1 MHRGRGYKTIFAQ
14 ISLFAILVSVLPITV
29 FSLYMYHKSD
39 EWMTQE
45 LIYSYEQIAEQY
57 TGKVQEKLA
66 QCRKSMLLIAN
77 NTMIQEELLDD
88 KKSVYER
95 GNRISNEVFKSLY
108 LDEQNKIGNCMVY
121 SAEKDKIVYGSKVS
135 MMGAADKEYWYRQY
149 DGKEGEWF
157 YYSHPVEKYG
167 NVAALVYDI
176 KYQDLHSLHQENIG
190 LVKLEIYM
198 DKLFSYSDEEGRN
211 FEILVFDE
219 TGRIWYGT
227 DVALETEFQRLFK
240 EGKYSERLED
250 ASQDG
255 RMFTADGQMT
265 VLTRL
270 EDCGLNVLLLFDHE
284 KIKEKRGEMARTLIP
299 ILAMVVGILSSGC
312 YLFTKRFSHRVNLLV
327 AKFKRVEDG
336 DLTIT
341 PPIYGNDEINVLD
354 EQFSHM
360 LKRLNRLIQKNYVQE
375 LDKREIQLQNLQMQI
390 NPHFL
395 YNTLETISSMA
406 AVRQAFTVCD
416 MCGKLGEI
424 FRYSLGKDY
433 GEFVTVEQ
441 ELHHVQNYIFIQKVR
456 YRDKFEVFINV
467 EGELKQCK
475 ILRFV
480 LQPMVE
486 NAILHGIVPMTG
498 SGTIEI
504 TVEKKDEALCVRVED
519 DGVGMDSMQ
528 REQLIEYINRDAAK
542 EEKTKS
548 IGVKNVHQRIR
559 LACGEEYGVQ
569 VESVLYSGS
578 SFVMTFPFKR

>member
-1 MHRGRGYKTIFAQ
+1 MRRRRYKTVFAQ
-14 ISLFAILVSVLPITV
+14 ISIFAIVVSVLPITLL
-29 FSLYMYHKSD
+29 SLYMYYKFD

-45 LIYSYEQIAEQY
+45 LVYSYEQIAEQY
-57 TGKVQEKLA
+57 TSKVQEKLV
-66 QCRKSMLLIAN
+66 QYRRSMILISN

-88 KKSVYER
+88 QKSIYER

-108 LDEQNKIGNCMVY
+108 VDEKNKIGHCMVY
-121 SAEKDKIVYGSKVS
+121 SAEKDKLVFGNKVS
-135 MMGAADKEYWYRQY
+135 MLEVADQEYWYGQY

-157 YYSHPVEKYG
+157 FYSHPVEKYG

-176 KYQDLHSLHQENIG
+176 KYQDLLSLHQENIG
-190 LVKLEIYM
+190 LVKLEIYL
-198 DKLFSYSDEEGRN
+198 DKLFHYSDEKERN

-219 TGRIWYGT
+219 AGQIWYET
-227 DVALETEFQRLFK
+227 DGALGTEFHKFFE
-240 EGKYSERLED
+240 EGKYSERLHD
-250 ASQDG
+250 DKQNG

-265 VLTRL
+265 VITKL
-270 EDCGLNVLLLFDHE
+270 EDCGLNVLLLFNYE
-284 KIKEKRGEMARTLIP
+284 EIKERRGKMARTLVP
-299 ILAMVVGILSSGC
+299 ILVMVVGVLSSGC
-312 YLFTKRFSHRVNLLV
+312 YLFGRSFSHRVNLLV
-327 AKFKRVEDG
+327 AKFKRVEVG

-341 PPIYGNDEINVLD
+341 QPIYGDDEISVLD

-360 LKRLNRLIQKNYVQE
+360 LERLNRLIEENYVQK
-375 LDKREIQLQNLQMQI
+375 LHKKEIQLKNLQMQI

-406 AVRQAFTVCD
+406 AVCQVFTVCD

-441 ELHHVQNYIFIQKVR
+441 ELHHVQNYIFIQKAR

-467 EGELKQCK
+467 EEELRQCK

-480 LQPMVE
+480 LQPIVE
-486 NAILHGIVPMTG
+486 NAISHGIVPMTG

-504 TVEKKDEALCVRVED
+504 TVEKKDEMLCVRVED
-519 DGVGMDSMQ
+519 DGVGMDNMQ
-528 REQLIEYINRDAAK
+528 RERLIEYINRDADK

-548 IGVKNVHQRIR
+548 IGIKNVHQRIR
-559 LACGEEYGVQ
+559 LACGEKYGVRI
-569 VESVLYSGS
+569 ESVRYSGS

>member
-1 MHRGRGYKTIFAQ
+1 MRKRKYYKTIFAQ
-14 ISLFAILVSVLPITV
+14 ISIFAILACVLPITL
-29 FSLYMYHKSD
+29 FSLYMYRKFD
-39 EWMTQE
+39 EWVTQE
-45 LIYSYEQIAEQY
+45 LFYSYEQISEQY
-57 TGKVQEKLA
+57 TGKVQEKLE
-66 QCRKSMLLIAN
+66 QYRKSMMLISN
-77 NTMIQEELLDD
+77 NTMIQEELIDEE
-88 KKSVYER
+88 KSLYER
-95 GNRISNEVFKSLY
+95 GKRISNEVFKSLP

-121 SAEKDKIVYGSKVS
+121 SAENNKPVFGRKVS
-135 MMGAADKEYWYRQY
+135 MLGAADKEYWYRQY
-149 DGKEGEWF
+149 EGVEGKWF
-157 YYSHPVEKYG
+157 FYPHPLEKYG

-176 KYQDLHSLHQENIG
+176 NYQDLDSLHQENIG
-190 LVKLEIYM
+190 LVKLEIYL
-198 DKLFSYSDEEGRN
+198 DKLFAYSDEKERN
-211 FEILVFDE
+211 FEVLAFDE
-219 TGRIWYGT
+219 NGQIWYET
-227 DVALETEFQRLFK
+227 NEALRVEFQRLFE
-240 EGKYSERLED
+240 EGKYSERLKAD
-250 ASQDG
+250 GQDG
-255 RMFTADGQMT
+255 RMYTSDGQMT
-265 VLTRL
+265 VLTKL
-270 EDCGLNVLLLFDHE
+270 EDGGLNVLLLFHHE
-284 KIKEKRGEMARTLIP
+284 GIREKRGEMSRTMIP
-299 ILAMVVGILSSGC
+299 ILAFVVGILSSGC
-312 YLFTKRFSHRVNLLV
+312 YLFTRRFSRRVNLLV
-327 AKFKRVEDG
+327 AKFKRAEAG

-341 PPIYGNDEINVLD
+341 PPIYGDDEITVLD

-360 LKRLNRLIQKNYVQE
+360 LKRLDRLIQENYVQE
-375 LDKREIQLQNLQMQI
+375 LDKRETQLKNLQLQI

-406 AVRQAFTVCD
+406 AVRQAFAVCD

-456 YRDKFEVFINV
+456 YGDKFEVFINV
-467 EGELKQCK
+467 EEELKQCK

-504 TVEKKDEALCVRVED
+504 TVEKKDEMLCVRVED

-528 REQLIEYINRDAAK
+528 IEQLIEYINRNAAE

-559 LACGEEYGVQ
+559 LACGEEYGVL

-578 SFVMTFPFKR
+578 CFIMTFPFQR